1 MFNWTKLTNFFNNSI
16 INSNGCLIIVGVL
29 DARSLVGHLQLG
41 VWAIILVVVGAD
53 WLLFFSVLADSQFLV
68 VFVLFCFALK
78 FECMNF
84 VSFLFQ

>member
-1 MFNWTKLTNFFNNSI
+1 M
-16 INSNGCLIIVGVL
+16 
-29 DARSLVGHLQLG
+29 GHLQLG